1 MRIKISLFVGALFF
15 LVALATLPHYGI
27 NWDTINHLPRGQA
40 YLRYMLTGKTNYADM
55 PVHFQDWFKSSD
67 WFFQDPSA
75 LFIKTNLPEGQFV
88 DRSYYQNDGLNY
100 EYFIEHDGGGH
111 PPLSDILSAATNRL
125 LYSKLHLV
133 NDVDAYRVYGI
144 ALAAAL
150 VSLVYFWTSQ
160 KYGTGA
166 GLVASLSLATYPLF
180 WSESHFNTEKDI
192 PEAVFWSFFLFTF
205 WKAINTKKLLWFTLS
220 GVFAG
225 LALGTKF
232 NILFSIFVIVP
243 WFVFYLFNQKHK
255 VRFTLLF
262 FKSVKTWVGFLL
274 VPCLMFGI
282 FVLFWPYL
290 WADPIGRV
298 QSVIS
303 FYKEIGTTTSEV
315 SRYTTIFGF
324 NTFPLVW
331 IITTTPL
338 IVLFLSAI
346 GIVYSLLNL
355 KKHED
360 KFELLILLWLAVP
373 ILRVVWPHASTY
385 GGVRQL
391 MEYIPAL
398 AIFSGIGYAG
408 LLSFSKKY
416 IYAVPAVLAVVT
428 FGFVVLITT
437 LVSIHP
443 NENVYFNGLI
453 GGLSGAKK
461 QDLPYWGFSFGT
473 PYREAVTWIN
483 QNVEQDATLVFAYEL
498 IPNFPRL
505 WLRPDIKLINA
516 ERSGYLM
523 KGEYA
528 ITLNYQGTDTRSYY
542 DLFLNRFISPVYTA
556 QVDGVPIVSVWK
568 NDKEHLT
575 QKVEEHEVSGAKF
588 ETSETSIL
596 ISLKSPV
603 NLWRVEIDYFEKD
616 CKGLVW
622 GYTQTSLDTKTWTRL
637 PGTLPDDW
645 RISAMGEQP
654 KAGRFIEP
662 FVGDSAQ
669 YIRFMVNPSNT
680 CLKNIKKLK
689 VISL

>member
-1 MRIKISLFVGALFF
+1 MRAKISLCISALFF
-15 LVALATLPHYGI
+15 FVGLVTLPHYGI

-40 YLRYMLTGKTNYADM
+40 YLRYMLTGKTNYSDM

-67 WFFQDPSA
+67 WFYQNPDS
-75 LFIKTNLPEGQFV
+75 LFVKTNLPEGQFV
-88 DRSYYQNDGLNY
+88 ERSYYQNDSLNF
-100 EYFIEHDGGGH
+100 EYFVEHDGGGH

-125 LYSKLHLV
+125 LYAKLHLI
-133 NDVDAYRVYGI
+133 NDIDAYHVYGI
-144 ALAAAL
+144 FLAAAL
-150 VSLVYFWTSQ
+150 VGLIYFWTSQ

-166 GLVASLSLATYPLF
+166 GLIAALSLATYPLF
-180 WSESHFNTEKDI
+180 WAESHFNTEKDI
-192 PEAVFWSFFLFTF
+192 PEAAFWSFFLFSF
-205 WKAINTKKLLWFTLS
+205 WKAVKTKKLIWFTLT

-243 WFVFYLFNQKHK
+243 WFVFYLLYRKN
-255 VRFTLLF
+255 RIAFTLSF
-262 FKSVKTWVGFLL
+262 FKRPKVWIGFLL
-274 VPCLMFGI
+274 IPILMFGLFI
-282 FVLFWPYL
+282 LFWPYL

-303 FYKEIGTTTSEV
+303 FYKEIGTTTSDAT
-315 SRYTTIFGF
+315 RFTTFFGF

-331 IITTTPL
+331 IITTTPPV
-338 IVLFLSAI
+338 VLLLSII
-346 GIVYSLLNL
+346 GILYSLLNVR
-355 KKHED
+355 KHED
-360 KFELLILLWLAVP
+360 KFELLILLWLIVP
-373 ILRVVWPHASTY
+373 IARVVWPHSNTY

-398 AIFSGIGYAG
+398 AILSGIGYAG
-408 LLSFSKKY
+408 LLSIAKKY
-416 IYAVPAVLAVVT
+416 SYAVPVTLSVITLGFLVLVST
-428 FGFVVLITT
+428 LI
-437 LVSIHP
+437 SIHP
-443 NENVYFNGLI
+443 NENVYFNTLI

-461 QDLPYWGFSFGT
+461 TNMPYWGFSFGT
-473 PYREAVTWIN
+473 PYREAVSWIN
-483 QNVEQDATLVFAYEL
+483 KNAEQDATLVFAYEL

-505 WLRPDIKLINA
+505 WLRPDIQLINA

-542 DLFLNRFISPVYTA
+542 DLFLSKFIRPVYTA

-568 NDKEHLT
+568 NAPEHLLQNIT
-575 QKVEEHEVSGAKF
+575 EQEVKDVKF
-588 ETSETSIL
+588 ESDDTSIL
-596 ISLKSPV
+596 ISLKSAVP
-603 NLWRVEIDYFEKD
+603 LWRVEIDYSEKD

-622 GYTQTSLDTKTWTRL
+622 GYTQTSTDLKTWTRL

-654 KAGRFIEP
+654 KAGHFIEP
-662 FVGDSAQ
+662 FVGDNAQ
-669 YIRFMVNPSNT
+669 FIKFTVNPVNT